1 MISASNLTKRFG
13 DKVALQDVSFEVG
26 PGEILG
32 YIGPN
37 GAGKTTTVKILIG
50 MMDEFEGT
58 AAVCGIDV
66 REDPLAVKRRIG
78 YVPETSALYD
88 ALTPMEYLTF
98 IGRLYGLPD
107 AEIQRRAEG
116 MLELLGLKDELANR
130 MSSFSK
136 GMAQKVLI
144 TAGLMHDPEIIFM
157 DEPLTGLDANSALII
172 KELIAR
178 LAALGKTVFYCSHI
192 MDVVER
198 VCTRIMILDGG
209 RIAADG
215 SFDELQGQ
223 AQGSS
228 LEQIFTQLTGEGVH
242 EAVADQL
249 VQVIQPEAGTLDT

>member
-1 MISASNLTKRFG
+1 MISAKNLTKRFG

-50 MMDEFEGT
+50 MMNEFDGT
-58 AAVCGIDV
+58 ASVCGIDV
-66 REDPLAVKRRIG
+66 REDPLEVKRRIG

-107 AEIQRRAEG
+107 AETRRRAEG
-116 MLELLGLKDELANR
+116 MLELLGLKDELENR

-144 TAGLMHDPEIIFM
+144 TAGLMHDPEIVFM
-157 DEPLTGLDANSALII
+157 DEPLTGLDANSSLII

-228 LEQIFTQLTGEGVH
+228 LEQIFTQLIGEGVH

-249 VQVIQPEAGTLDT
+249 VQVIQPGTRGT

>member
-1 MISASNLTKRFG
+1 MISANNLTKRFG
-13 DKVALQDVSFEVG
+13 DKVALQGVSFEVG

-50 MMDEFEGT
+50 MMDEFEGS
-58 AAVCGIDV
+58 AAVCGVDV
-66 REDPLAVKRRIG
+66 REDPLEVKRRIG

-98 IGRLYGLPD
+98 VGRLYGLPD
-107 AEIQRRAEG
+107 VEIQRRAEG
-116 MLELLGLKDELANR
+116 MLELLGLKDELADR

-136 GMAQKVLI
+136 GMTQKVLI

-157 DEPLTGLDANSALII
+157 DEPLTGLDANSALVI

-178 LAALGKTVFYCSHI
+178 LAAMGKTVFYCSHI

-242 EAVADQL
+242 EATADQL
-249 VQVIQPEAGTLDT
+249 VQLTQPEAGTREA